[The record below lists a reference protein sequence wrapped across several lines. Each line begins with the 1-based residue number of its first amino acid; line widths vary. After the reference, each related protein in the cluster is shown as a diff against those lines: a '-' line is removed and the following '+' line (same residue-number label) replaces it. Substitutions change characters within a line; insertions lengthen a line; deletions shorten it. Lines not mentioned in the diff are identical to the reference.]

1 MNEKSS
7 LIFFSSRAF
16 VGVCARFV
24 LEYENLSL
32 SIFALV
38 FFSSSNKIVETLKIA
53 LGVVWPLEFSPSFR
67 FVFPNKIK
75 NKKKK

>member
-16 VGVCARFV
+16 VGVRARFV

-38 FFSSSNKIVETLKIA
+38 FFQVLTK
-53 LGVVWPLEFSPSFR
+53 
-67 FVFPNKIK
+67 
-75 NKKKK
+75 